1 MSTKS
6 GGPGT
11 ACCQLCI
18 PLTHSVSLKAPVDSC
33 RTHSLHITSI
43 HSHAYPKH
51 LDDLRQMA
59 PGPMS
64 LSSLSPFPTQDKL
77 KNLDVGYLKSLRWS
91 VFPSCVLDRKTSFY
105 PKEDRKDHR
114 GGTQMVQV
122 SPCHFLCV
130 PQIYGLVLNSRERS
144 HVPLPESQGLLV
156 VMLKWKWLMGG

>member
-1 MSTKS
+1 MGGYSLSTKS

-11 ACCQLCI
+11 ACCQLCV
-18 PLTHSVSLKAPVDSC
+18 PLTHSMSLKAPVDSC

-59 PGPMS
+59 LGPMS

-91 VFPSCVLDRKTSFY
+91 VFPSCVWDRKTSFY

-114 GGTQMVQV
+114 GGTQMIQVLVIFSV
-122 SPCHFLCV
+122 SPKSMALYLTLGRGHMC
-130 PQIYGLVLNSRERS
+130 P
-144 HVPLPESQGLLV
+144 SQNPKGF
-156 VMLKWKWLMGG
+156 WWSC